1 MYYTYNQ
8 LIIYQAKRR
17 YAFRSYLCNYFY
29 YSYYFFNKANH
40 KKKKKIVK
48 VVEDDIYGKLSKIYK
63 ETEKGRVS

>member
-1 MYYTYNQ
+1 MHFVRTCV
-8 LIIYQAKRR
+8 IIFIIAIIFSIKRIT
-17 YAFRSYLCNYFY
+17 
-29 YSYYFFNKANH
+29 